1 MKKNPIRTST
11 SVRMNKGQSVVANAA
26 NSHVWLDF
34 FNGDKIGCPLV
45 IFLPAGTSAIITA
58 KIAAAFNE
66 ALSS

>member
-45 IFLPAGTSAIITA
+45 IFLPAGTNPASVA

-66 ALSS
+66 ALS

>member
-45 IFLPAGTSAIITA
+45 IFLPEGTNPASVA

-66 ALSS
+66 ALS

>member
-11 SVRMNKGQSVVANAA
+11 SVRMNKGQSVVANAT
-26 NSHVWLDF
+26 NGHVWLDF

-45 IFLPAGTSAIITA
+45 IFLPAGTNPASVA

-66 ALSS
+66 ALS